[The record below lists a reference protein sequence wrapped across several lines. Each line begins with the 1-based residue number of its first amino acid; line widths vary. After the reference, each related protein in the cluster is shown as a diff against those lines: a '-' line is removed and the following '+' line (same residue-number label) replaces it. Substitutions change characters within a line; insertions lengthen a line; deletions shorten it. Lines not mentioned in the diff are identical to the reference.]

1 MENRVIVFFLTLLA
15 LLIGNQSEA
24 EVVLKFEVN
33 GFHYSSDWDADPALG
48 EIMIENPDM
57 QSYYGEVGYQFPL
70 ENGCLEFPHTVDYGG
85 VTYTVV
91 KVRGIVNQQEVV
103 SVIIPNTVR
112 SVSAVYDCPKLEM
125 IDLGETSH
133 VSDIGG
139 LPVLKE
145 MIVSSDVVLNIGMSD
160 LTFIGMKEF
169 NAPRFVLDR
178 FSFSHWP
185 DLEYLDLSA
194 MNGIGIFVLN
204 DFPKITTLVM
214 PTIFEETYGMCVG
227 LESLNGLPEL
237 KSLTMPEY
245 TPEGCFM
252 SDCMTDC
259 GNLEV
264 IYCPSSVPMDIKVL
278 TNKDEL
284 LWPTAVAPDLSN
296 GLSADWDSYSS
307 SSEEDEYDSPEAIY
321 EYANIGTDKV
331 DAEICVVCVP
341 QGCVEAYRAH
351 PSWGVFKN
359 IVEYDFASDAGI
371 KMDVDTGVSV
381 SVNDGAIQVVPDCD
395 FEVYDIAGKRCAA
408 SGLPSG
414 VYVVKTSSGAVVKVC
429 VR

>member
-1 MENRVIVFFLTLLA
+1 M
-15 LLIGNQSEA
+15 
-24 EVVLKFEVN
+24 
-33 GFHYSSDWDADPALG
+33 
-48 EIMIENPDM
+48 
-57 QSYYGEVGYQFPL
+57 
-70 ENGCLEFPHTVDYGG
+70 
-85 VTYTVV
+85 
-91 KVRGIVNQQEVV
+91 
-103 SVIIPNTVR
+103 
-112 SVSAVYDCPKLEM
+112 
-125 IDLGETSH
+125 
-133 VSDIGG
+133 
-139 LPVLKE
+139 
-145 MIVSSDVVLNIGMSD
+145 
-160 LTFIGMKEF
+160 
-169 NAPRFVLDR
+169 
-178 FSFSHWP
+178 
-185 DLEYLDLSA
+185 
-194 MNGIGIFVLN
+194 
-204 DFPKITTLVM
+204 
-214 PTIFEETYGMCVG
+214 
-227 LESLNGLPEL
+227 
-237 KSLTMPEY
+237 
-245 TPEGCFM
+245 
-252 SDCMTDC
+252 
-259 GNLEV
+259 
-264 IYCPSSVPMDIKVL
+264 

-331 DAEICVVCVP
+331 DAETCVVYVP